1 MVFWRDFT
9 ILHYCFRLLPLLPLK
24 SGNGAG
30 KAIQPPFDFLDFP
43 RTSHAKKQLVG
54 RTAAPQVGCG
64 HYFADGQP
72 LVRALQCNQNAST
85 FVRLLFLGTLS
96 KDGPAAGP
104 PAGPDGE
111 NEIR

>member
-30 KAIQPPFDFLDFP
+30 KAIQAPFDFLDLP

-54 RTAAPQVGCG
+54 RTAARQVGCG
-64 HYFADGQP
+64 HYFPDGQS
-72 LVRALQCNQNAST
+72 LVRALQCNQKRST
-85 FVRLLFLGTLS
+85 FARLMYIGSLS
-96 KDGPAAGP
+96 KDGPAAGLT
-104 PAGPDGE
+104 GGVDRGVD
-111 NEIR
+111 I